1 MWQQKF
7 KTSGAYLVAIC
18 WMFLLL
24 IPSDAFSW
32 FHYID
37 QMHVYATE
45 PVGWILITAICG
57 DLSTTLAGFE
67 SRCCG
72 PAVLLLTSEQ
82 DGVTLQLR
90 DSLSFSSLSPVL
102 TKAQQPAN
110 CSYAHRWSPLSRSI
124 FIYHYPSPKAE
135 ENIINV
141 GLLWHDKARSPSVP
155 HRKVRSSPAICC
167 S

>member
-45 PVGWILITAICG
+45 PVGWILMTAICG

-82 DGVTLQLR
+82 AGVTLQLR
-90 DSLSFSSLSPVL
+90 LFVLLFPVSCL
-102 TKAQQPAN
+102 NQGSTTCKLLV
-110 CSYAHRWSPLSRSI
+110 HRWSPLSRSI

-141 GLLWHDKARSPSVP
+141 GLLWHDKAHSTPVP